1 MKSTKSLFRSL
12 EVDFSAKVR
21 WRMKYDRNPVFV
33 ILQDKY
39 KVQEY
44 AKSKGVKTAN
54 LLYDTCSPETI
65 PFGEL
70 PPKYLI
76 KANHGCGWNILC
88 YNSELYL
95 FRDGQDLVNRDG
107 SLLNTNS
114 ATKYKLRKAEA
125 IQMCREWL
133 SRKFIRREWAYQR
146 IGSRI
151 LIEELL
157 LPKDNKALID
167 YRMYTF
173 FGKVK
178 AINVGSPIIRRN
190 GENAFFSPDWKE
202 FKLTKNKERPPD
214 PLPEKPGSL
223 GEMIDVAQ
231 RLGEDVDFA
240 RIDLYDT
247 TQGVVLGEITIYPEG
262 GWRDTPTSCPV
273 FNKWLGDQWKLGRTD
288 ATVAFCWNVAC
299 IVRSLKRRIKG
310 KVMSKSYP
318 RDSFPDS
325 DAICV

>member
-65 PFGEL
+65 PFAEL

-157 LPKDNKALID
+157 LPKENKELKD

-173 FGKVK
+173 SGKVK
-178 AINVGSPIIRRN
+178 AINVGSPSFRRN